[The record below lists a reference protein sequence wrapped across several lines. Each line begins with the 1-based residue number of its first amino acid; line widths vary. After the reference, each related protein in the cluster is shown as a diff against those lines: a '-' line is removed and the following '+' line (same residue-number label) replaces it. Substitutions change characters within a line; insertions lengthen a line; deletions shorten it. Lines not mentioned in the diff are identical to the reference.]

1 MSEHLLSLW
10 RIINHTLVSNNNNSK
25 DFWWRKF
32 LYTSDKQE
40 GELFTILAQY
50 LHKARWELH
59 AITAASLPW
68 DRIYWLMSLYSW
80 QWCLPT
86 QVGPARGT
94 WGRLTNNYGQYFR
107 HLNLTK
113 NIYTLTLCKQYY
125 SSLPKIITE
134 YLSLTMDTYR
144 QY

>member
-1 MSEHLLSLW
+1 MLSLW
-10 RIINHTLVSNNNNSK
+10 RIINHTSVSINNNST
-25 DFWWRKF
+25 DFRWWKF
-32 LYTSDKQE
+32 LYTSDRQE
-40 GELFTILAQY
+40 GELFQDFR
-50 LHKARWELH
+50 KARWELH
-59 AITAASLPW
+59 AITVSCLPG
-68 DRIYWLMSLYSW
+68 DQIYWLMSLYSW

-94 WGRLTNNYGQYFR
+94 WGRLTNNYVQYFR